1 MADEHDILIKEVDDD
16 LQRERLQKLWEQ
28 YSGYIVAVA
37 AAIIIGVGGFKY
49 MEHRRQT
56 AAETAGAAYVSAVSQ
71 LRDNKRDDAQKAF
84 DALSRGQPG
93 LGALAKLRMAAADR
107 EAGKIPAALTT
118 YDTLAAD
125 RSIDPLL
132 SDFAR
137 LQSAMLTIDTANWTD
152 MQNRLTPLNTDTN
165 AWRHAARE
173 LLGLAAQKA
182 GQVNEART
190 YFGQLIGDSTTP
202 AAIGE
207 RAKMVMAILT
217 EAELAKTNPAT
228 QIPVKPEMVAPA
240 SVSPTPVTT
249 APATAA
255 PETPATEVP
264 AKSAAPA
271 KKTK

>member
-1 MADEHDILIKEVDDD
+1 MADEHDILIKEVNED
-16 LQRERLQKLWEQ
+16 LQRERMQKLWEQ
-28 YSGYIVAVA
+28 YSGYILAGA
-37 AAIIIGVGGFKY
+37 AAIIIGVGGFKF

-56 AAETAGAAYVSAVSQ
+56 AAEAAGAAYVSAVTQ

-84 DALSRGQPG
+84 DALARSQPG
-93 LGALAKLRMAAADR
+93 LGALAKLRLAAADR
-107 EAGKIPAALTT
+107 DAGKTAEALAA
-118 YDTLAAD
+118 YDSLAAD
-125 RSIDPLL
+125 RAIDPLL

-137 LQSAMLTIDTANWTD
+137 LQTAMLTIDTANWTE
-152 MQNRLTPLNTDTN
+152 MQNRLTPLNTETN

-182 GQVNEART
+182 GMATEART

-217 EAELAKTNPAT
+217 EAELAKAMPSPMA
-228 QIPVKPEMVAPA
+228 PVKDTAPTMTPPAVAPA
-240 SVSPTPVTT
+240 V
-249 APATAA
+249 APANQT
-255 PETPATEVP
+255 TP
-264 AKSAAPA
+264 AAPA